1 MCTVYRMRT
10 LIKAQRLL
18 FWWSSTDQ
26 GASQH
31 QGFSASQRCFCRSLA
46 STPFGQTRK
55 RSCASLASG
64 HGVCFFWSFGVD
76 DRSTWSTTTV
86 DIAGGWFLKAWA
98 HESRKF
104 GLSHMIITYH
114 PSFCILSPQD
124 ELNSICPSRSRPL
137 APVSPG
143 FAAGFWQRSKVGG
156 YRGWRVEALDTGHPT
171 KVGSATVLAYV
182 YKLEVYKYVQD
193 EFLVKLWG
201 MVGIY
206 IIYWSRIP
214 HMYLKRQQCT
224 VRSMMLFTSP
234 SAQISRIKSVLL
246 DSDSVIPVGQTTAL
260 IH

>member
-1 MCTVYRMRT
+1 MN
-10 LIKAQRLL
+10 
-18 FWWSSTDQ
+18 F
-26 GASQH
+26 SQH
-31 QGFSASQRCFCRSLA
+31 LSFSKPSI
-46 STPFGQTRK
+46 G
-55 RSCASLASG
+55 
-64 HGVCFFWSFGVD
+64 
-76 DRSTWSTTTV
+76 
-86 DIAGGWFLKAWA
+86 
-98 HESRKF
+98 
-104 GLSHMIITYH
+104 
-114 PSFCILSPQD
+114 PSFAQL
-124 ELNSICPSRSRPL
+124 ET
-137 APVSPG
+137 
-143 FAAGFWQRSKVGG
+143 AGFWQRSKVGG

-224 VRSMMLFTSP
+224 IRSMMLFTSP